1 MLRFVCDV
9 PEESECDAVVYAAD
23 PAMVAAGSVP
33 PAPGTGAE
41 EEKEI
46 FAGMGPE
53 DIRIVYASG
62 DLYCTYMI
70 HTPCPLWQGGA
81 AGEREA
87 LKALYGRVLQ
97 LAADHDCRSLALPLI
112 SAGVCG
118 FPEDAALDI
127 AVEAVEGFQCER
139 EMEVELLL
147 PEQESYDRA
156 CARLPR
162 YAGD

>member
-23 PAMVAAGSVP
+23 PAQVAAGTAA
-33 PAPGTGAE
+33 PAPGVSLE
-41 EEKEI
+41 EEQSI
-46 FAGMGPE
+46 FAELGPE
-53 DIRIVYASG
+53 DVRIAYASG

-70 HTPCPLWQGGA
+70 HTPCPRWQGGE

-87 LKALYGRVLQ
+87 LKAVYGRVLK
-97 LAADHDCRSLALPLI
+97 LAEVHDCRTLALPLI
-112 SAGVCG
+112 SAGACG
-118 FPEDAALDI
+118 FPEDTALDI
-127 AVEAVEGFQCER
+127 AVEAVESYDGR
-139 EMEVELLL
+139 EMDVELLL